1 MLIIK
6 NLGDL
11 LMLSLESRCVAADP
25 DHTLVNASI
34 PTVTNNLDHNKNIAD
49 DKTNQ

>member
-1 MLIIK
+1 MLIIE

-11 LMLSLESRCVAADP
+11 LMLSLKSRCVAADS
-25 DHTLVNASI
+25 DHTLLNASI
-34 PTVTNNLDHNKNIAD
+34 PTATNNLDHNKNIAD